1 MEKEVLKVENLNAG
15 YGELHILFDVNAK
28 VYDGHITTVVG
39 PNGSGKSTFLKTIFG
54 LSTIYSGKIT
64 YYGEEI
70 TKTPPHEKTRLGIA
84 YLPQTD
90 NVFVNL
96 SVEENLKIAGY
107 TLEKEEVEE
116 RIGLALE
123 VFPELKKHMK
133 RKAGHLSGGERQ
145 FLAIATALVR
155 KAKLLMLDE
164 PTAQLSPKF
173 AETIFSKIIEL
184 RERFGLT
191 ILLVEQNVKR
201 ALEISD
207 RAYMLISGRV
217 IFEGTAKDLLTHEKF
232 EKYCMGVG
240 VEAEA

>member
-1 MEKEVLKVENLNAG
+1 MKEILKVENVNAG
-15 YGELHILFDVNAK
+15 YGKLHILFDISAK
-28 VYDGHITTVVG
+28 VYDNQITTIVG

-54 LSTIYSGKIT
+54 LSTIYSGKILYDEKDVT
-64 YYGEEI
+64 NV
-70 TKTPPHEKTRLGIA
+70 PPHEKTKLGIA

-107 TLEKEEVEE
+107 TLDKDEVEE
-116 RIGLALE
+116 RIKIALE

-155 KAKLLMLDE
+155 KSKLLMLDE

-184 RERFGLT
+184 RKKFGLT
-191 ILLVEQNVKR
+191 ILLVEQNVKK

-207 RAYMLISGRV
+207 RAYMLIGGKV
-217 IFEGTAKDLLTHEKF
+217 IFEGSAKDLLSHEKF
-232 EKYCMGVG
+232 EKYCIGLG
-240 VEAEA
+240 E